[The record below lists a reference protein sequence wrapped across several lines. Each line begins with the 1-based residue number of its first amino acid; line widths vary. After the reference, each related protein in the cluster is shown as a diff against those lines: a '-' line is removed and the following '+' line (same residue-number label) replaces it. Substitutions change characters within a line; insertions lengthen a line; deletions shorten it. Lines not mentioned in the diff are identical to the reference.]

1 MFVVEPELEAIGLA
15 ESTSVHGPSI
25 VGAQANVGAEFA
37 PTCTY
42 PDIRYDLNSLIYA
55 MLKTSFMPI
64 YEPPEAGA
72 VNLATWVLLANVDVQ
87 LDEVP
92 PGQR

>member
-1 MFVVEPELEAIGLA
+1 
-15 ESTSVHGPSI
+15 
-25 VGAQANVGAEFA
+25 
-37 PTCTY
+37 
-42 PDIRYDLNSLIYA
+42 